1 MTRLVQLGIIGLPNA
16 SLFSHMKTTSSATEN
31 EITAKKIFKN
41 KHSGKNTIV
50 VTFKDESTTKAILTQ
65 KKNVQ
70 TKKHLC
76 ERKSYSQ
83 ASFSHWSFNFSVDQK
98 NISHSYL
105 NLCCPQDFTIFDKKY
120 DSKEA
125 VNRRGK

>member
-50 VTFKDESTTKAILTQ
+50 VIFKDESTTKGILTQ
-65 KKNVQ
+65 KKMF
-70 TKKHLC
+70 KP
-76 ERKSYSQ
+76 
-83 ASFSHWSFNFSVDQK
+83 K
-98 NISHSYL
+98 NIYVKENLTPKRHLVIGHLIFLLTKRIYL
-105 NLCCPQDFTIFDKKY
+105 ILILIYVVLKILPFSIRNTIVKKQ
-120 DSKEA
+120 
-125 VNRRGK
+125 

>member
-65 KKNVQ
+65 KKMFKPKNIYVKENLTPKRHLVIGHLVFLL
-70 TKKHLC
+70 TK
-76 ERKSYSQ
+76 R
-83 ASFSHWSFNFSVDQK
+83 
-98 NISHSYL
+98 ISHSYL